1 MSNEMISVPRD
12 LAVELLDGL
21 RITQERA
28 RKELRALLAKPAEP
42 KGEPDPIIEVL
53 KSNLADG
60 VMPSFSGGDLKHLIR
75 LLEAAPGATAQPQG
89 ETVDALL
96 LDDCVEHKHPG
107 YGGGY
112 FGTEVVKLYTSP
124 AEQHAQKYDD
134 TLLPFMELMRREL
147 HANSHKGDRPEW
159 LKMTASTALEEIAHH
174 FNKLDEAVGAR
185 DNPQIREY
193 AADIANICMMLLD
206 ICGELAFVRQPEPVS
221 STSDKYK
228 AELYDEVWQLARDMG
243 FGNVTDALM
252 KLKKQTAPVAVVL
265 PEPFCRQKL
274 SAEGKPYPRSNCAVC
289 GPFSPK
295 WRECDAMIEAARLN
309 PPQQ

>member
-1 MSNEMISVPRD
+1 MSNEMTISRD
-12 LAVELLDGL
+12 LAIDLLDGL

-28 RKELRALLAKPAEP
+28 RKELRALLAKPAEQHQ
-42 KGEPDPIIEVL
+42 G
-53 KSNLADG
+53 DG
-60 VMPSFSGGDLKHLIR
+60 VNWKAVANEQMEIIQKLK
-75 LLEAAPGATAQPQG
+75 AAQPQG
-89 ETVDALL
+89 EPVSWQFYHDGKWWNG
-96 LDDCVEHKHPG
+96 DDRIRDHRKNTEEAG
-107 YGGGY
+107 YKIRDL
-112 FGTEVVKLYTSP
+112 F
-124 AEQHAQKYDD
+124 AEQPAQKYDD

-243 FGNVTDALM
+243 FGNVTDALT
-252 KLKKQTAPVAVVL
+252 KLKKQPAPVAVVL
-265 PEPFCRQKL
+265 PER
-274 SAEGKPYPRSNCAVC
+274 KPEPSVLTELDDD
-289 GPFSPK
+289 
-295 WRECDAMIEAARLN
+295 REASIWNTCLDEVARLN